1 MIVYLHG
8 FNSTPASRKARETQ
22 AWLVA
27 HGLRDAFA
35 CPQLP
40 HRPEAAIA
48 VAEAAIGAARTPVT
62 LVGSSL
68 GGFYA
73 TWLAEKHDL
82 RAVLLNPACYPHRD
96 LRQLLG
102 PQKNLYSGEEY
113 ALTEAHLEAW
123 ERLFVPQPTP
133 ARYLLVVETGDE
145 LLDYREAV
153 SRYAGAEQVVV
164 EGGDHMLQSFAQHL
178 PRIARFAGL
187 ADTPP
192 V

>member
-8 FNSTPASRKARETQ
+8 FNSTPASRKARDTE
-22 AWLVA
+22 AYLVA
-27 HGLRDAFA
+27 QGWPGAFA

-40 HRPEAAIA
+40 HRPDDAIA
-48 VAEAAIGAARTPVT
+48 VAEAAIRGARSPVT

-73 TWLAEKHDL
+73 TWLAEQHDL

-113 ALTEAHLEAW
+113 LLTEAHLAAW
-123 ERLFVPQPTP
+123 ERMFVPQPTP
-133 ARYLLVVETGDE
+133 SRYLLVVETGDE

-153 SRYAGAEQVVV
+153 QRYAGAEQVVV
-164 EGGDHMLQSFAQHL
+164 AGGDHMLQSFVQHL
-178 PRIARFAGL
+178 PRIVRFAGL

>member
-8 FNSTPASRKARETQ
+8 FNSTPASRKARQTEEYL
-22 AWLVA
+22 ASL
-27 HGLRDAFA
+27 GLHDAFR

-40 HRPEAAIA
+40 HRAEEAIE
-48 VAEAAIGAARTPVT
+48 VAEAVIAGARAPVT

-73 TWLAEKHDL
+73 TWLAERHDL

-96 LRQLLG
+96 LAALLG
-102 PQKNLYSGEEY
+102 PQRNLYSGETY
-113 ALTEAHLEAW
+113 RLTEAHLDGWA
-123 ERLFVPQPTP
+123 RLFVQAPTP
-133 ARYLLVVETGDE
+133 SRYLLVVETGDE

-153 SRYAGAEQVVV
+153 ARYAGAEQLVV
-164 EGGDHMLQSFAQHL
+164 EGGDHMLQSFVRHL
-178 PRIARFAGL
+178 PRIVRFAGL
-187 ADTPP
+187 VDTPP